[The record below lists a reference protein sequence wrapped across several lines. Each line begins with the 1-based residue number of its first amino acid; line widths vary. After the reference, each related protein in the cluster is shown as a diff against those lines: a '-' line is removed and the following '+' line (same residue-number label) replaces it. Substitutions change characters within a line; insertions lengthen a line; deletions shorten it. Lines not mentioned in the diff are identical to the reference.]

1 MAEGGVSS
9 GIDDRVALITEVLRS
24 FADATNDYPRLVR
37 TIAARTAT
45 LLGHA
50 CSVRLVSSDGKRLEQ
65 AVLYDPSDLDG
76 PADEA
81 FSRQLVELEE
91 NAALTQALHAGTTF
105 LIPAI
110 RPEDVASFAEPFAA
124 AAREGIIAYRITSAI
139 LGPVTARG
147 ELLGALFLVRR
158 EGEPELDDQDREL
171 VEALASHAGLALS
184 NARML
189 HQLTREIAERRRAE
203 TTLADTE
210 RARAYQRSIVE
221 SLSQPILVLDDEGS
235 VQTANRAFS
244 MMFRVDEAQIV
255 GQPWHALAGRSLD
268 VPRMRTLLHVARG
281 ATASDVEA
289 PVTVPGLGRRTVK
302 VALRRMRSDEA
313 TPWGSGAVL
322 LVFEDVTER
331 TEIALELERRA
342 ILFESMS
349 EAVYAGDFDF
359 RITEANPAAER
370 LFGWTAGE
378 VRHRT
383 MQEAVDI
390 AGFDRAGGRTRL
402 LQGESVRGRGKV
414 QQKSGNVIDVEFSS
428 TPVKN
433 AGVITGFV
441 CVMQNI
447 TERLRLEQSAE
458 AQLDAMK
465 NAIAELES
473 FSYSVS
479 HDLRAPI
486 RAIDG
491 FSQLLQAEHGAQ
503 LDDEGKR
510 LLAVVRKNARRMG
523 QLIDDL
529 LDFSRLGRRPL
540 AAANADMDALAHEAA
555 AVAIAAE
562 PGRTFEVSID
572 PLPHV
577 TGDRS
582 LLAQVWKNLL
592 ENAVK
597 YSRGRASAV
606 IHVSTESTAT
616 EVVFHVRDN
625 GVGFD
630 MKYVQKLFGVFER
643 LHTGAE
649 FEGTGVGLALVERIV
664 RRHEGRVWAESV
676 EGEGAT
682 FHFSLRRDSA
692 VFEEGKEQ

>member
-1 MAEGGVSS
+1 MDQGAGSG
-9 GIDDRVALITEVLRS
+9 GIDDRVALITDVLRS
-24 FADATNDYPRLVR
+24 FADATNDYPRLIR

-45 LLGHA
+45 LVGHA
-50 CSVRLVSSDGKRLEQ
+50 CSIRLVSSDGTKLEPAVVCDPGQEDGTPPPASHQQSLDLEQ
-65 AVLYDPSDLDG
+65 N
-76 PADEA
+76 EQ
-81 FSRQLVELEE
+81 FH
-91 NAALTQALHAGTTF
+91 QALRAGKTF
-105 LIPAI
+105 LVPDI
-110 RPEDVASFAEPFAA
+110 RPDHFEMIAEPFAA
-124 AAREGIIAYRITSAI
+124 EAHEGARASGLASVIVAPMSA
-139 LGPVTARG
+139 RD
-147 ELLGALFLVRR
+147 ELLGALFLVHR
-158 EGEPELDDQDREL
+158 EGERPLDARDCEL
-171 VEALASHAGLALS
+171 VGALASHAGLALS

-189 HQLTREIAERRRAE
+189 HQLTRESEERRRAE
-203 TTLADTE
+203 TSLAVTE

-221 SLSQPILVLDDEGS
+221 TLSQPILVLDDEGR

-244 MMFRVDEAQIV
+244 MMFGVEEADIV
-255 GQPWHALAGRSLD
+255 GLPWHGLANRALD
-268 VPRMRTLLHVARG
+268 VPRMRTLLEVARG

-289 PVTVPGLGRRTVK
+289 QITVPGLGRRIVK
-302 VALRRMRSDEA
+302 IASRQMRSDEG
-313 TPWGSGAVL
+313 TPWGRGALL
-322 LVFEDVTER
+322 LVLEDVTER
-331 TEIALELERRA
+331 SEIAQELERRA

-359 RITEANPAAER
+359 RINEANPAAEK

-383 MQEAVDI
+383 VQEAI
-390 AGFDRAGGRTRL
+390 ALTGFDRAGGRARI
-402 LQGESVRGRGKV
+402 LQGDSVRGRGQV
-414 QQKSGNVIDVEFSS
+414 RHRSGHYIDVEFSS

-447 TERLRLEQSAE
+447 TERLRLEQAAE

-486 RAIDG
+486 RAIEG
-491 FSQLLQAEHGAQ
+491 FSQLLQDEHAAQ

-510 LLAVVRKNARRMG
+510 LLGVVRKNARRMG
-523 QLIDDL
+523 HLIDDL

-540 AAANADMDALAHEAA
+540 ATADVDMGALAREAA
-555 AVAIAAE
+555 DVACAAE
-562 PGRTFEVSID
+562 PDRTFEVTID
-572 PLPHV
+572 PLPQV
-577 TGDRS
+577 FGDRA

-597 YSRGRASAV
+597 YSRGRAPAIIQISCET
-606 IHVSTESTAT
+606 SET
-616 EVVFHVRDN
+616 EVSFHVRDN

-630 MKYVQKLFGVFER
+630 MKYVQRLFGVFER

-649 FEGTGVGLALVERIV
+649 FDGTGVGLALVERIV
-664 RRHEGRVWAESV
+664 RRHGGRVWAESV
-676 EGEGAT
+676 EGEGAV
-682 FHFSLRRDSA
+682 FHFSLPRESPVD
-692 VFEEGKEQ
+692 EEGKHR